1 MAFQNELDEWIQLA
15 KTCQYLPENDLKVRP
30 LIMILKATSQVNKA
44 YIN

>member
-30 LIMILKATSQVNKA
+30 FNYDFESHITS
-44 YIN
+44 